1 MELTIHGA
9 NGQANQQIMREV
21 IPESGRSGRGG
32 GSLRWSGRASGR
44 RCLWGAISRFRG
56 MVTQAEGMVC
66 AKAWGSGPAVR
77 VSAAGECAGRRVGGE
92 AGEGRPSHKTMQAEL
107 RGSVLPE
114 GKFYPPWQQGS
125 PFKAGE
131 PAPTQRKGVFQAVT
145 AGDLVPPTPAS
156 CGDL

>member
-92 AGEGRPSHKTMQAEL
+92 AREGRPSHKTMQAEL

-114 GKFYPPWQQGS
+114 GKFYPPGS
-125 PFKAGE
+125 KG
-131 PAPTQRKGVFQAVT
+131 APSRQENQ
-145 AGDLVPPTPAS
+145 PPHRERES
-156 CGDL
+156 SKL